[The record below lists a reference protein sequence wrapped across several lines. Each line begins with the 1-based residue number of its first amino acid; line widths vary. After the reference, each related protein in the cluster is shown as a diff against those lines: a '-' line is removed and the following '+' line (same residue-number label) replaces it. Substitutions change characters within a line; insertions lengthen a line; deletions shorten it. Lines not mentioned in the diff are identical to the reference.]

1 MPLPALASL
10 CAARWYLTVVSPW
23 MDGVM
28 MPTLCPSL
36 SLSLCFSCHVA
47 GAVSS
52 PLPPPD
58 VPVQVVFTLNGRV
71 IASLRPDFGPAPSA
85 AAAFDHLSPAATG
98 SLHPHI
104 AFRCGEVV
112 RLLPPRAAGAL
123 PTQPLL
129 PPVWRL
135 LQHAAP
141 TTSGRGPCD
150 KDGDGLGRRGD
161 AVAVAVAEVEVEVDV
176 DMTTGA
182 GVDEGRGCTPDTV
195 TCACR
200 VQCAVLYS
208 ASWRARAPVRACV
221 CGRVSV
227 FGGSEMHR
235 EGCNDCGVWFV
246 LSSLARAGALFEAVA
261 HRPDRKDAAPRIVSA
276 GSSPAVTL
284 GCGYGAKGM
293 LTAATSWFVV
303 RIA

>member
-208 ASWRARAPVRACV
+208 ASWRARARPCVRVCV
-221 CGRVSV
+221 GVSLYLAEVRCTGRGAMIVV
-227 FGGSEMHR
+227 FGLCCRPWHAQGPCSKPWRTGPIARTLRHASSALVAVQLSR
-235 EGCNDCGVWFV
+235 WGVAM
-246 LSSLARAGALFEAVA
+246 ARKA
-261 HRPDRKDAAPRIVSA
+261 
-276 GSSPAVTL
+276 
-284 GCGYGAKGM
+284 C
-293 LTAATSWFVV
+293 
-303 RIA
+303 